1 MNLKSQETRRLAP
14 EMDPLRMGMGWTA
27 QDLEKP
33 QVLIESTYGQ
43 SHPGSAHL
51 LQFAQEAA
59 KAADAAG
66 AKSALYFATDMCD
79 GMSQG
84 HDGGNYSLVSRDTIA
99 NLIEIHANATTFDAG
114 VFIAS
119 CDKSVPAQL
128 MAIGRINIPSIV
140 VTGGVMEAGP
150 DLLTLEQIGKYSAMF
165 QRGEITEE
173 QFTFYKH
180 HACPSCGACSFM
192 GTASTMQIMA
202 EALGLMLPGSALM
215 PATCEDLVEVA
226 RKAGARAAQM
236 AVEGITARDMVTE
249 KSFENAVMV
258 HAAISGSTN
267 TLLHLPAIARE
278 FGVELDADSFD
289 RMHRGAHY
297 LLDIRPAGR
306 WPAEYFYYAGGVPR
320 IMEEI
325 KSMLHLDVMTV
336 TGQTLGENLEELKHN
351 GFYER
356 CEELLK
362 KTGLQ
367 RTDIIRTFG
376 EPIGTNGTIA
386 VLKGNLAPQG
396 SVVKHSAVPKEMH
409 QAILKARP
417 FDCEEEAIDAI
428 LHHRIQ
434 PGDAV
439 LIRYE
444 GAQGQRH
451 AGDVLH
457 HRGHLLGPGAFRLHR
472 AAYRRAV
479 LRGQQGAGHWPRLP
493 RGRRG
498 RAHRPGG
505 GGRLDSGG
513 HPRTGA
519 AHLRHPRQ
527 GGHRGGNRRGAGPPE
542 RALAAPAAQVHHRR
556 LGLIHKKR
564 CLPHEGRLHGL
575 TLRKEGYPYGKCG
588 TGFAGHR
595 RDSRHQTGGRTEGG
609 LPGQGPAGGR
619 HPRGGSDVP
628 HPGGG
633 QVH

>member
-1 MNLKSQETRRLAP
+1 MTLKSQETRRVAP

-27 QDLEKP
+27 ADLEKP

-51 LQFAQEAA
+51 LRLSQEAQRAADEQGA
-59 KAADAAG
+59 KA
-66 AKSALYFATDMCD
+66 ALYFATDMCD

-99 NLIEIHANATTFDAG
+99 NLIEIHAGATTFDAG
-114 VFIAS
+114 VFLSS

-128 MAIGRINIPSIV
+128 MAIGRIDIPAIV

-215 PATCEDLVEVA
+215 PATCEDLAEVA
-226 RKAGARAAQM
+226 RKAGARAAAM
-236 AVEGITARDMVTE
+236 ALEGVTARQIVTE

-297 LLDIRPAGR
+297 LLNIRPAGR

-336 TGQTLGENLEELKHN
+336 TGKTLGENLEDLKQS
-351 GFYER
+351 GFYEH

-362 KTGLQ
+362 KTGLT
-367 RTDIIRTFG
+367 RTDVIRDFDH
-376 EPIGTNGTIA
+376 PIGANGTIA

-428 LHHRIQ
+428 LHGRIQ

-444 GAQGQRH
+444 GPKGSGMPEMFYTTEAISSDPELSASIALITDGRFSGASKGPAIGH
-451 AGDVLH
+451 VSPEAAEGGPIALVEEGDLIQIDI
-457 HRGHLLGPGAFRLHR
+457 PGR
-472 AAYRRAV
+472 V
-479 LRGQQGAGHWPRLP
+479 LRICGLHGQEATEEEIAQELARRKENWNPREP
-493 RGRRG
+493 KYK
-498 RAHRPGG
+498 
-505 GGRLDSGG
+505 
-513 HPRTGA
+513 TGA
-519 AHLRHPRQ
+519 
-527 GGHRGGNRRGAGPPE
+527 
-542 RALAAPAAQVHHRR
+542 
-556 LGLIHKKR
+556 LGLFTKAAAS
-564 CLPHEGRLHGL
+564 PM
-575 TLRKEGYPYGKCG
+575 
-588 TGFAGHR
+588 
-595 RDSRHQTGGRTEGG
+595 EGG
-609 LPGQGPAGGR
+609 YM
-619 HPRGGSDVP
+619 D
-628 HPGGG
+628 
-633 QVH
+633 